1 MAHFKRTSALILW
14 VLTALSLSACSVRQ
28 QLVRQVADEWTQSS
42 VEEEDIGLA
51 REASAFYLK
60 VSESL
65 LRAAPGHVALA
76 EAVTSG
82 LTQYAYA
89 FLVNEADRIES
100 TQLQQAQSLR
110 ERAARMYARARQQG
124 WATLLLHH
132 PDWPHQLNA
141 LGDRASLKIRPEEVG
156 LVYWTAAAWGG
167 QISMSKDSPDV
178 VADLPMVVAL
188 ATQAW
193 QVQPN
198 HGDGALASLMG
209 TLEMARPGGSSA
221 RALAYWD
228 QSIAI
233 SKGLNPGPY
242 VAKAES
248 WAIAQQDRPAFE
260 ALLNKAIEVS
270 QTQRSLANQIMRT
283 RAQWLLSQSDDIF

>member
-1 MAHFKRTSALILW
+1 MAPFKRTSALILW
-14 VLTALSLSACSVRQ
+14 VLAALTLSACSVRQ
-28 QLVRQVADEWTQSS
+28 QLIRQVADEWTQSS
-42 VEEEDIGLA
+42 VEEEDVGLA

-60 VSESL
+60 LSESL

-76 EAVTSG
+76 ETVTSG

-100 TQLQQAQSLR
+100 TQLQQAQVLR
-110 ERAARMYARARQQG
+110 ERASRMYARARQQG
-124 WATLLLHH
+124 WATLVLNH
-132 PDWPHQLNA
+132 PDWPEQLNT
-141 LGDRASLKIRPEEVG
+141 LGDRAVLTIRPEEVG
-156 LVYWTAAAWGG
+156 LMYWTAAAWGG

-193 QVQPN
+193 KAQPH

-209 TLEMARPGGSSA
+209 TLEMARPGGSST

-228 QSIAI
+228 QSISI

-248 WAIAQQDRPAFE
+248 WALAQQDRAAFE

-270 QTQRSLANQIMRT
+270 QTQRTLSNQILRA
-283 RAQWLLSQSDDIF
+283 RAQWLLSQVDDIF

>member
-14 VLTALSLSACSVRQ
+14 VLAALSLSACSVRQ
-28 QLVRQVADEWTQSS
+28 QLIRHVADEWTQST

-60 VSESL
+60 LSESL
-65 LRAAPGHVALA
+65 LRAAPSHVALA
-76 EAVTSG
+76 ETVTSG

-100 TQLQQAQSLR
+100 SQLQQAQALR
-110 ERAARMYARARQQG
+110 ERASRMYARARQQG
-124 WATLLLHH
+124 WATLVLNH
-132 PDWPHQLNA
+132 PDWPEQLKA
-141 LGDRASLKIRPEEVG
+141 FGDRAALTIRPEEVG
-156 LVYWTAAAWGG
+156 LMYWTAAAWGG

-178 VADLPMVVAL
+178 VADLPTVVAL
-188 ATQAW
+188 AHQAW
-193 QVQPN
+193 KAQPQ

-248 WAIAQQDRPAFE
+248 WALAQQDRAAFE
-260 ALLNKAIEVS
+260 TLLNKAIEVS
-270 QTQRSLANQIMRT
+270 QTERTLSNQILRA
-283 RAQWLLSQSDDIF
+283 RAQWLLSQADDIF